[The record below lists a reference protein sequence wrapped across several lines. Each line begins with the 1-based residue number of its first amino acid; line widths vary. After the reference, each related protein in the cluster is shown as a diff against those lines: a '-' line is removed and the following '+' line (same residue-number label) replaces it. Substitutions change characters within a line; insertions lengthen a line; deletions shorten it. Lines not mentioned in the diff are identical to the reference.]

1 MHRQAKHL
9 IETLGLRPHPEGGYF
24 RETWRSPL
32 TATLGG
38 ARAGSDRLR
47 SFGTAIYYLLTGDE
61 VSRLHRLKADEV
73 WHLYSGGPVTLH
85 LLDEAHGGRSLQL
98 GDNTPTGPVFQA
110 TVPAGC
116 WFGASLPLADS
127 FALTGCT
134 LAPGYDQ
141 ADFELGDRGHLLE
154 LFPDHEKIIRR
165 LT

>member
-1 MHRQAKHL
+1 M
-9 IETLGLRPHPEGGYF
+9 
-24 RETWRSPL
+24 

-38 ARAGSDRLR
+38 GHAGPEGLR
-47 SFGTAIYYLLTGDE
+47 SFGTAIYYLLTGEE

-73 WHLYSGGPVTLH
+73 WHLYSGGPLTLH
-85 LLDEAHGGRSLQL
+85 LLDEATGCRFLQL
-98 GDNTPTGPVFQA
+98 GDRTPAGPVFQA

-116 WFGASLPLADS
+116 WFGASLPVVDS

-141 ADFELGDRGHLLE
+141 VDFELGDRAHLLE
-154 LFPDHEKIIRR
+154 LFSDQEKIIRR